1 MTLVDANLLLYA
13 QDSTCPQHDRARQW
27 WDDLLSSGDD
37 VALCW
42 PVITAFLRI
51 VTHSRIYRQP
61 LPISDAVAVVNRW
74 LAHPTV
80 LVLAPSA
87 EHWPFFQELLSTGQ
101 ATANLVSDAHLAA
114 LAREHGAT
122 LASTDAD
129 FARFSGLRWINPLMQ
144 ST

>member
-1 MTLVDANLLLYA
+1 MILVDANVLLYA
-13 QDSTCPQHDRARQW
+13 QDSTCPQHDRARSW
-27 WDDLLSSGDD
+27 WDTLLSGGDD

-61 LPISDAVAVVNRW
+61 LSTAEALAVVNRW
-74 LAHPTV
+74 LTHPTV
-80 LVLAPSA
+80 RLLTPTP
-87 EHWPFFQELLSTGQ
+87 EHWRLFQELLTTGQ

-122 LASTDAD
+122 VASTDAD
-129 FARFSGLRWINPLMQ
+129 FARFRGLRWVNPLAKA
-144 ST
+144 

>member
-13 QDSTCPQHDRARQW
+13 QDSTCPQHEPARRW
-27 WDDLLSSGDD
+27 LDNLLSSGDD

-51 VTHSRIYRQP
+51 VTHSRVYRQP
-61 LPISDAVAVVNRW
+61 LTSSEAAAVVNRW

-80 LVLAPSA
+80 TVLVPTPD
-87 EHWPFFQELLSTGQ
+87 HWRYFQELLSTGQ

-129 FARFSGLRWINPLMQ
+129 FARFPGLRWINPL
-144 ST
+144 SKP